1 MSFSDHALELQ
12 RSLTAT
18 RDLLQRLCEELTAR
32 RAAWA
37 SIRPD
42 VVAPT
47 AKVEE
52 LSKQLAAEEER
63 RATLLPRLREALPT
77 PVGARPE
84 QLHLNVTRIADALQP
99 DRARSLRAVAEEVRT
114 LSAALRVETAI
125 GSRLLQFAKHAQSG
139 IDAEVLSVADNARTP
154 GYDRQAR
161 NLSGPDA
168 AGQLVDGRM

>member
-63 RATLLPRLREALPT
+63 RATLLCRSRVLVP
-77 PVGARPE
+77 
-84 QLHLNVTRIADALQP
+84 LNVCTRYRKLV
-99 DRARSLRAVAEEVRT
+99 RFSSGVRSSQSRT
-114 LSAALRVETAI
+114 R
-125 GSRLLQFAKHAQSG
+125 R
-139 IDAEVLSVADNARTP
+139 
-154 GYDRQAR
+154 
-161 NLSGPDA
+161 
-168 AGQLVDGRM
+168 

>member
-63 RATLLPRLREALPT
+63 RATLLPRLAPLPKA
-77 PVGARPE
+77 GAE
-84 QLHLNVTRIADALQP
+84 D
-99 DRARSLRAVAEEVRT
+99 D
-114 LSAALRVETAI
+114 
-125 GSRLLQFAKHAQSG
+125 RLLLWAD
-139 IDAEVLSVADNARTP
+139 DAILN
-154 GYDRQAR
+154 
-161 NLSGPDA
+161 
-168 AGQLVDGRM
+168 